1 MTNKSWETLKPNKD
15 KPKPV
20 NSIDGY
26 QRSPENEKLINQLIA
41 SVFKGDDGKKV
52 LSYLKSIT
60 TEAVAG
66 PNMSTNELF
75 HLEGRR
81 FLVAILQQRINAH
94 QKEKK

>member
-1 MTNKSWETLKPNKD
+1 MTSWDNLKDNKTKS
-15 KPKPV
+15 KPV
-20 NSIDGY
+20 TSIDGY
-26 QRSPENEKLINQLIA
+26 TRTPEAEKFLNQLIA
-41 SVFKGDDGKKV
+41 SVFKDDNGKKA

-81 FLVAILQQRINAH
+81 FLVAILQQRINKH
-94 QKEKK
+94 QEEKK

>member
-1 MTNKSWETLKPNKD
+1 MTSWDNLKDNKTQS
-15 KPKPV
+15 KPV

-26 QRSPENEKLINQLIA
+26 TRKPETEKLLNQLVA
-41 SVFKGDDGKKV
+41 SVFKDDNGKQV
-52 LSYLKSIT
+52 LAYLKSIT

-66 PNMSTNELF
+66 PNMTTNELF

-81 FLVAILQQRINAH
+81 FLVAIIQGRINAN

>member
-1 MTNKSWETLKPNKD
+1 MTSWEALKHHKD
-15 KPKPV
+15 QPKPV

-26 QRSPENEKLINQLIA
+26 ARSPETEKLLNKLFG
-41 SVFKGDDGKKV
+41 SVFKGDDGKQV
-52 LSYLKSIT
+52 LTYLKSIT

-81 FLVAILQQRINAH
+81 YLVAIIQSRINANL
-94 QKEKK
+94 KEK

>member
-1 MTNKSWETLKPNKD
+1 MTSWDHLKDNKAQS
-15 KPKPV
+15 KPV

-26 QRSPENEKLINQLIA
+26 TRSPQTEKLLNKLFG
-41 SVFKGDDGKKV
+41 SVFKGDDGKQV
-52 LSYLKSIT
+52 LTYLKSIT

-81 FLVAILQQRINAH
+81 FLVAIIQSRINANL
-94 QKEKK
+94 KEKK

>member
-1 MTNKSWETLKPNKD
+1 MTSWDHLKDNKSAK
-15 KPKPV
+15 KPV
-20 NSIDGY
+20 TSIDEY
-26 QRSPENEKLINQLIA
+26 TRKTETEKLLNQLIA
-41 SVFKGDDGKKV
+41 SVFKDDNGKQV

-81 FLVAILQQRINAH
+81 FLVAIIQQRINAH
-94 QKEKK
+94 QQEKK

>member
-1 MTNKSWETLKPNKD
+1 MTSWEALKDNKAQS
-15 KPKPV
+15 KPV

-26 QRSPENEKLINQLIA
+26 TRSPQTEKLLNKLFG
-41 SVFKGDDGKKV
+41 SVFKGDDGKQV
-52 LSYLKSIT
+52 LAYLKSIT

-81 FLVAILQQRINAH
+81 FLVAIIQSRISANL
-94 QKEKK
+94 KEKK

>member
-1 MTNKSWETLKPNKD
+1 MTSWDHLKDNKAQS
-15 KPKPV
+15 KPV

-26 QRSPENEKLINQLIA
+26 TRSPKTEELLNKLFG
-41 SVFKGDDGKKV
+41 SVFKGDDGKQV
-52 LSYLKSIT
+52 LTYLQSIT

-81 FLVAILQQRINAH
+81 FLVAIIQSRINANL
-94 QKEKK
+94 KEKK

>member
-1 MTNKSWETLKPNKD
+1 MTSWEALKEHKAQS
-15 KPKPV
+15 KPV

-26 QRSPENEKLINQLIA
+26 TRSPETEKLLNKLFG
-41 SVFKGDDGKKV
+41 SVFKGDDGKQV
-52 LSYLKSIT
+52 LTYLKSIT

-81 FLVAILQQRINAH
+81 YLVAIIQSRINANL
-94 QKEKK
+94 KEK

>member
-1 MTNKSWETLKPNKD
+1 MTSWEALKDNKAQS
-15 KPKPV
+15 KPV

-26 QRSPENEKLINQLIA
+26 TRSPQTEELLNKLFG
-41 SVFKGDDGKKV
+41 SVFKGDDGKQV
-52 LSYLKSIT
+52 LTYLKSIT

-81 FLVAILQQRINAH
+81 FLVAIIQSRINANL
-94 QKEKK
+94 QEKK

>member
-1 MTNKSWETLKPNKD
+1 MTSWDHLKDNKSAK
-15 KPKPV
+15 KPV
-20 NSIDGY
+20 TSIDGY
-26 QRSPENEKLINQLIA
+26 TRKPETEKLLNQLIA
-41 SVFKGDDGKKV
+41 SVFKDDNGKQV

-81 FLVAILQQRINAH
+81 FLVAIIQQRINAH
-94 QKEKK
+94 QQEKK

>member
-1 MTNKSWETLKPNKD
+1 MTSWDHLKDNKAQS
-15 KPKPV
+15 KPV

-26 QRSPENEKLINQLIA
+26 TRSPKTEELLNKLFG
-41 SVFKGDDGKKV
+41 SVFKGDDGKQV
-52 LSYLKSIT
+52 LTYLKSIT

-81 FLVAILQQRINAH
+81 FLVAIIQSRINANL
-94 QKEKK
+94 KEKK

>member
-1 MTNKSWETLKPNKD
+1 MTSWDHLKDSKAQS
-15 KPKPV
+15 KPV

-26 QRSPENEKLINQLIA
+26 TRSPETEKLLNKLFG
-41 SVFKGDDGKKV
+41 SVFKGDDGKQV
-52 LSYLKSIT
+52 LAYLKSIT

-81 FLVAILQQRINAH
+81 FLVAIIQSRISANLQ
-94 QKEKK
+94 EKK

>member
-1 MTNKSWETLKPNKD
+1 MTSWDHLKDNKAQS
-15 KPKPV
+15 KPV

-26 QRSPENEKLINQLIA
+26 TRSPQTEELLNKLFG
-41 SVFKGDDGKKV
+41 SVFKGNDGKQV
-52 LSYLKSIT
+52 LTYLKSIT

-81 FLVAILQQRINAH
+81 FLVAIIQSRINANL
-94 QKEKK
+94 KEKK

>member
-1 MTNKSWETLKPNKD
+1 MTSWDHLKDNKAQS
-15 KPKPV
+15 KPV

-26 QRSPENEKLINQLIA
+26 TRSPQTEELLNKLFG
-41 SVFKGDDGKKV
+41 SVFKGDDGKQV
-52 LSYLKSIT
+52 LTYLKSIT

-81 FLVAILQQRINAH
+81 FLVAIIQSRINANL
-94 QKEKK
+94 KEKK

>member
-1 MTNKSWETLKPNKD
+1 MTSWDHLKDNKSAK
-15 KPKPV
+15 KPV

-41 SVFKGDDGKKV
+41 SVFKDDNGKQV

-81 FLVAILQQRINAH
+81 FLVAIIQQRINAH

>member
-1 MTNKSWETLKPNKD
+1 MTSWDNLKDNKAQS
-15 KPKPV
+15 KPV

-26 QRSPENEKLINQLIA
+26 TRSPETEKKLNQIFG
-41 SVFKGDDGKKV
+41 SVFKGDDGKQV
-52 LSYLKSIT
+52 LSYLRSIT

-81 FLVAILQQRINAH
+81 FLLAIIQSRINANL
-94 QKEKK
+94 QEKK

>member
-1 MTNKSWETLKPNKD
+1 MTQPTWEALKENKNKS
-15 KPKPV
+15 KPV

-41 SVFKGDDGKKV
+41 SVFKDDNGKQV

-81 FLVAILQQRINAH
+81 FLVAIIQQRINAH

>member
-1 MTNKSWETLKPNKD
+1 MTSWDNLKDNKTQS
-15 KPKPV
+15 KPV

-26 QRSPENEKLINQLIA
+26 TRKPETEKLLNQLVA
-41 SVFKGDDGKKV
+41 SVFKDDNGKQV
-52 LSYLKSIT
+52 LAYLKSIT

-94 QKEKK
+94 QQEKK